1 MCILN
6 VFVKK
11 EDTHTESPK
20 EEARIDAVAIDQTPK
35 TQDIKEEEDSSND
48 KSEEII
54 IETATEDVVYP
65 NKNEDEENSLER

>member
-1 MCILN
+1 MVLSN
-6 VFVKK
+6 N
-11 EDTHTESPK
+11 
-20 EEARIDAVAIDQTPK
+20 DAFATGQTPK
-35 TQDIKEEEDSSND
+35 TSDIKEEEDSSND